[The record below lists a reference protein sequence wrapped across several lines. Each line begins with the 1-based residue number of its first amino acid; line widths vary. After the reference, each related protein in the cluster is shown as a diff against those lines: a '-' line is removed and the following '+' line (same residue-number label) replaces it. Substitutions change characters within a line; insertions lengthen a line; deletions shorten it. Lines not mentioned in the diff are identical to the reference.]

1 MGYIK
6 TSYDLAKDLTVV
18 KATGKMT
25 ADEFRKWR
33 SDYYSGKPTLNMIW
47 DVIDADLSEI
57 KNEDVLPHVQ
67 QINVVAAVRKGGKTA
82 IVVGENLLALGLSR
96 MRETYGEM
104 ENSPIEIRIFS
115 NVDEAME
122 WLGV

>member
-1 MGYIK
+1 M
-6 TSYDLAKDLTVV
+6 
-18 KATGKMT
+18 
-25 ADEFRKWR
+25 
-33 SDYYSGKPTLNMIW
+33 
-47 DVIDADLSEI
+47 
-57 KNEDVLPHVQ
+57 
-67 QINVVAAVRKGGKTA
+67 VAAVRKGGKTA